1 MPCSRVMLAVLLPI
15 ILPVAA
21 LKTQSQ
27 LTACTCSCCEAT
39 VANPHSF
46 LGSANAAVVC
56 TPLFTIAEASS
67 CPAECNDLKA
77 ASATALARAELDI
90 ESAESATDYS
100 RFCLQNCIHDAS
112 SKQNLCTP
120 ADDSTNQSPLIP
132 ASSLLNEGA
141 AQMEKPDKDV
151 AKAEDKKTEAM
162 ENEAKVAKVEASL
175 AKANA
180 RTAASLAVAHSRG
193 DLFEEVKTELQHS
206 AERAGAYALAAQEA
220 AKKAEEEVKEIE
232 EAPAVAAQEAANA
245 AIKQFSQQDE
255 LNKKFLSNFKAH
267 ATPKI
272 PTTPAAAAVAA
283 GPYQAAIRQVEST
296 QGLYEAKAAQLSSE
310 ADLLRASSDSTHHQ
324 IHAYEEAGNVQAAKQ
339 IQTQAHD
346 LLVRSLEKETEAAE
360 AMDESRRI
368 GLMVPKYAA
377 AAADAAARASILGS
391 EKWMPP
397 SYQTAP
403 AINAKRLPFPAVPNA
418 PSPAMAWAPMA
429 SPGASPAA
437 SPA

>member
-1 MPCSRVMLAVLLPI
+1 
-15 ILPVAA
+15 
-21 LKTQSQ
+21 
-27 LTACTCSCCEAT
+27 
-39 VANPHSF
+39 
-46 LGSANAAVVC
+46 
-56 TPLFTIAEASS
+56 
-67 CPAECNDLKA
+67 
-77 ASATALARAELDI
+77 
-90 ESAESATDYS
+90 
-100 RFCLQNCIHDAS
+100 
-112 SKQNLCTP
+112 
-120 ADDSTNQSPLIP
+120 
-132 ASSLLNEGA
+132 
-141 AQMEKPDKDV
+141 MEKPDKDV

-206 AERAGAYALAAQEA
+206 AERAGAYALAAQQA

-283 GPYQAAIRQVEST
+283 GPYHAAIRQVEST
-296 QGLYEAKAAQLSSE
+296 QGLYEAKSAQLSSE

-360 AMDESRRI
+360 AMDEARRI

-397 SYQTAP
+397 SYQAAP